1 MKEKIKIKELKNALN
16 LSNKDEK
23 DVFITLL
30 DYDENTE
37 LTKEE
42 IKEKIEK
49 KDITELAEELVDVY
63 TIDLLKWYEEDINRV
78 FYIDEVLK
86 LGSETSGF
94 SVLAGGQFF
103 YWQEKLEKVKEKIE
117 KYLGK
122 NC

>member
-16 LSNKDEK
+16 LSNDDEK
-23 DVFITLL
+23 EAFITLL
-30 DYDENTE
+30 NYDENTE

-117 KYLGK
+117 KYLDE

>member
-16 LSNKDEK
+16 LSNDDEK

-30 DYDENTE
+30 DYGENTE

-42 IKEKIEK
+42 IKKEIEE

-63 TIDLLKWYEEDINRV
+63 TVDLLEWYNKDINRIC
-78 FYIDEVLK
+78 YMSEAIK
-86 LGSETSGF
+86 LEGETSGF
-94 SVLAGGQFF
+94 DILAGGQFF

-117 KYLGK
+117 KYLDE

>member
-16 LSNKDEK
+16 LSNDDEK

-30 DYDENTE
+30 DYGENTE

-42 IKEKIEK
+42 IKKEIEE

-117 KYLGK
+117 KYLDE